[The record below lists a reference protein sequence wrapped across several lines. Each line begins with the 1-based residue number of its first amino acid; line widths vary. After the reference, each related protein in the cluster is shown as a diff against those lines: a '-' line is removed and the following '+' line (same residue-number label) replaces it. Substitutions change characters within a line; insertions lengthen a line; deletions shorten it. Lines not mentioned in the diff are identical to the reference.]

1 MRKIVLISVL
11 AILFSFSICAQGVNN
26 HNTPMGGAVKL
37 KITAGQTVVE
47 GVLNDTPTARA
58 FVQLLPVTLSMRRYD
73 ERGFNTRLGNLPKT
87 GTLQSGFANG
97 DIAFWAPGELFTL
110 FYAKG
115 GTVNV
120 DGLIILGRIT
130 SDLSVFHRF
139 NSPQTMLFEIA
150 D

>member
-1 MRKIVLISVL
+1 MK
-11 AILFSFSICAQGVNN
+11 ILFALAFAIMAALPVAAQNNKDGVAIAS
-26 HNTPMGGAVKL
+26 PVKI

-58 FVQLLPVTLSMRRYD
+58 FVQSLPVTLSMRRYD
-73 ERGFNTRLGNLPKT
+73 ERGFNTRLSNLPKT
-87 GTLQSGFANG
+87 GTVQNGFANG
-97 DIAFWAPGELFTL
+97 DIAFWVPGELFTL